1 MYRFQYLYNKYSP
14 FLSWLSYL
22 TLLLLFNPFALK
34 KWMFLVLCCFIVFT
48 TS

>member
-1 MYRFQYLYNKYSP
+1 MCRFQYLYNKYSP

>member
-22 TLLLLFNPFALK
+22 TFLLFNPFALK
-34 KWMFLVLCCFIVFT
+34 KWMFLVLCFFIVFT